1 MQNRTRLLPLALL
14 AACQC
19 ALAQQIPGAGT
30 QLRQLTPPVVPQTA
44 GPRIRIEESASAP
57 VAGASSTT
65 VLVNQLEFTGNGTT
79 PSAELLAI
87 TGFSPGSQLSLA
99 DLQAMAARITAH
111 YRAQGFFVARAYV
124 PAQDIS
130 DHVVTIA
137 VSRGTYGAV
146 TLRNHSR
153 LSDGV
158 VRQALVGLD
167 SGDVITIEPLEHR
180 LLLLSDI
187 PGVVVS
193 STLAPGQAPGSS
205 DLIVDIAPGRAV
217 TGYVDADNAGNPY
230 TGEVRVGAA
239 VNFNNLAG
247 RGDVASLRVLTSG
260 SGLRYGRAAYQMP
273 FGPVTAG
280 VAYSRLEYELGK
292 QFSAL
297 GAHGTAEVASVFG
310 TIPLVRSRASN
321 LYAGLAFERRDFD
334 DRLDL
339 VPTASRKARANVA
352 IASLYGSHQD
362 SLGGGGSNSF
372 YLALSGGSLDIM
384 TPGSLA
390 ADAASARTNGSYSK
404 LWFNLARTQRLTDIW
419 SLRGSLTGQF
429 ASKNLDPSEKLV
441 LGGMDGVRGY
451 PQGEG
456 FGDEG
461 LLLNLEARMLLADLS
476 GRLPGQV
483 YLLGFVDAGRV
494 TINKNPWYAGSNE
507 RNLSGAGV
515 GAVWEDPGNFAV
527 RSYYA
532 RKLGNE
538 LALSAP
544 DESGRFW
551 IQAIKYF

>member
-1 MQNRTRLLPLALL
+1 MHNRSKLLPLALL
-14 AACQC
+14 AASQC
-19 ALAQQIPGAGT
+19 VLAQQIPGAGT
-30 QLRQLTPPVVPQTA
+30 QLRQLTLPVAPQTTE
-44 GPRIRIEESASAP
+44 PRIRIEEVTAAAVPGSPSA
-57 VAGASSTT
+57 T
-65 VLVNQLEFTGNGTT
+65 VLVKQLEFTGTGATAPAT
-79 PSAELLAI
+79 LLAI
-87 TGFSPGSQLSLA
+87 TGFVPDSQLSLR

-111 YRAQGFFVARAYV
+111 YRVQGYFVARAYV

-137 VSRGTYGAV
+137 VSKGSYGAV
-146 TLRNHSR
+146 TVRNHSR
-153 LSDGV
+153 LDDRV
-158 VRQALVGLD
+158 VRRALKGID
-167 SGDVITIEPLEHR
+167 SGDDITIVPLENR

-205 DLIVDIAPGRAV
+205 DLIVDVAPGRLV

-239 VNFNNLAG
+239 VNLNNLAG

-280 VAYSRLEYELGK
+280 VAYSRLDYELGK
-292 QFSAL
+292 QFTAL
-297 GAHGTAEVASVFG
+297 GAHGTAEVASVFA
-310 TIPLVRSRASN
+310 TMPLIRSRASN
-321 LYAGLAFERRDFD
+321 VYAGLAFERRDFND
-334 DRLDL
+334 QIDL
-339 VPTASRKARANVA
+339 VPSASREARADVA
-352 IASLYGSHQD
+352 IASLYGNHQD
-362 SLGGGGSNSF
+362 AIGGGGSSSF
-372 YLALSGGSLDIM
+372 FISLSAGSLDIR
-384 TPGSLA
+384 TPAALA
-390 ADAASARTNGSYSK
+390 ADAVSARSNGSYSK
-404 LWFNLARTQRLTDIW
+404 LWFNVARSQRLSDTW

-441 LGGMDGVRGY
+441 LGGMDGIRAY

-456 FGDEG
+456 FGDQG
-461 LLLNLEARMLLADLS
+461 LLLDVEARVLLAGLS
-476 GRLPGQV
+476 ARVPGQV
-483 YLLGFVDAGRV
+483 SLLGFVDVGRV
-494 TINKNPWYAGSNE
+494 TINKNPWYAGPNT
-507 RNLSGAGV
+507 RNLSGAGI
-515 GAVWEDPGNFAV
+515 GAVWEDAGNFAV
-527 RSYYA
+527 RAYYS